1 MFEGSLPFNHLSTEC
16 HCPPSHPVINLDD
29 ETQCIQHTGANLI
42 SRGTSDRINPLAHPP
57 GFVNDL
63 SITNNNGWISSPG
76 DQQANITLNLT
87 NSLYEVGSSQY
98 LHCLSIDLYICLTQ
112 LIFINIR
119 FGSPRFKAAILET
132 SRDGGKTFHP
142 IQYFADDCMAYFNL
156 PNDGEITE
164 ADAVNCIT
172 SESL

>member
-1 MFEGSLPFNHLSTEC
+1 MEEMYLYSQALTERYNTDHNHIDKSRWMSLYLTLIFASVSREVQELFEGSLPFNHLSTEC

-87 NSLYEVGSSQY
+87 HSLYEVSSSQY
-98 LHCLSIDLYICLTQ
+98 LPLLSIYL
-112 LIFINIR
+112 
-119 FGSPRFKAAILET
+119 
-132 SRDGGKTFHP
+132 
-142 IQYFADDCMAYFNL
+142 
-156 PNDGEITE
+156 
-164 ADAVNCIT
+164 
-172 SESL
+172 